1 MRPLDNQERDT
12 ADTRR
17 LWDENQEA
25 ARSSW
30 SDPVRGRFDEH
41 YARSLTS
48 ELAVLANDLKQAND
62 AFQAILGSL

>member
-30 SDPVRGRFDEH
+30 SDPVRVRFDEH